1 MKTVLVPVE
10 AGDQLESVFA
20 GTLLLARRLECYV
33 EGVPVGATFEGLV
46 TYEGPIVAEALTRP
60 EDQPTADELGGLF
73 TGYMERNG
81 VQAVAGPEPRLSYHW
96 AGGDLAH
103 ESFVGNHSRL
113 FDVTAVGRPRREGG
127 SPSITITEA
136 VLFEGGKPVLVVP
149 PGLSADASFGKK
161 ILIGWNHSTESARA
175 VTASIPLLKLAER
188 VVVLTVEGGPRI
200 PGPSGLQLCAILAAH
215 GIGAEEVTVPHDS
228 AGAGAIILQKA
239 SEFDCDL
246 VVKGA
251 YTNSRLRQMIFGG
264 ATRHI
269 LHHAEV
275 PVVMAN

>member
-20 GTLLLARRLECYV
+20 GALLLSRRLDCYV

-60 EDQPTADELGGLF
+60 EDQPTAEELGALF
-73 TGYMERNG
+73 TGFMQRNR
-81 VQAVAGPEPRLSYHW
+81 VKSVTAPEPGLSYRW
-96 AGGDLAH
+96 AGGELAH
-103 ESFVGNHSRL
+103 ENFVGNHSRL
-113 FDVTAVGRPRREGG
+113 FDITAVGRPRREGG

-149 PGLSADASFGKK
+149 PGLAVDASFGKA
-161 ILIGWNHSTESARA
+161 ILIGWNRSTESARA

-200 PGPSGLQLCAILAAH
+200 PGPSGLQLCGILGAH
-215 GIGAEEVTVPHDS
+215 GIHAEEVTVPRDG
-228 AGAGAIILQKA
+228 AGAGAVILAKA
-239 SEFDCDL
+239 AEFGCDL

-269 LHHAEV
+269 LHHAEL